1 MPFALRHAELRIQA
15 DKVWLDAFLSFAP
28 DVRGLVIC
36 AVPHLI
42 SLRESRE
49 ACLCKVL
56 EQAGFATLLLSLLTP
71 HEDKRD
77 PDLRYN
83 IALISQRLA
92 AVSTWIDHQPGM
104 AERPLALLTS
114 GTVAAGAVRL
124 IQQHPTRFAA
134 LISKAGRI
142 DLAGVAP
149 LRQLQTP
156 TLIVLPGA
164 EPALLAP
171 SQLALKLLT
180 APRQIVEIPHAS
192 ADFFEPGTLDAVA
205 QACSHW
211 LQVHIPA
218 HPAPAQPVS
227 AG

>member
-1 MPFALRHAELRIQA
+1 MPLALRHAELRIQA

-36 AVPHLI
+36 AVPHRA

-49 ACLCKVL
+49 AVLCAAL
-56 EQAGFATLLLSLLTP
+56 EKTGFATLMLSLLTP
-71 HEDKRD
+71 QEERRD

-92 AVSTWIDHQPGM
+92 AVQTWIDHQPGM
-104 AERPLALLTS
+104 AERPLALIAS
-114 GTVAAGAVRL
+114 HTVAAGAVRL
-124 IQQHPTRFAA
+124 VQQAPARYAA
-134 LISKAGRI
+134 LISKAGRL

-156 TLIVLPGA
+156 TLVLLPGA
-164 EPALLAP
+164 EPDLLAP
-171 SQLALKLLT
+171 SQPALKLLSG
-180 APRQIVEIPHAS
+180 PRQIVEIPLAS
-192 ADFFEPGTLDAVA
+192 ADFIEPGTLDAA
-205 QACSHW
+205 IQACRQW
-211 LQVHIPA
+211 LETHIPVLP
-218 HPAPAQPVS
+218 PAAQGVG